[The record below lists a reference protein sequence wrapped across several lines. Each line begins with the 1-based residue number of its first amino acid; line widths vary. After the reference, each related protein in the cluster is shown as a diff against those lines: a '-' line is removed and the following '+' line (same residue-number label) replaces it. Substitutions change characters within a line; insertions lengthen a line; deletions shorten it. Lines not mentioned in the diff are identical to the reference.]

1 LWQHRINTANCG
13 AIKSTE
19 TMYIYNVTITLEPE
33 IETEWIQWMQDDHIP
48 GMLKTGKFLG
58 ALMTKVLT
66 DQDLGG
72 PTYSVQYRCQNQ
84 EVLQRYY
91 REDAERMR
99 GQSLPFAGKFIA
111 FRTELD
117 VIKEF

>member
-1 LWQHRINTANCG
+1 
-13 AIKSTE
+13 
-19 TMYIYNVTITLEPE
+19 MYIYNVTITLEPE

-91 REDAERMR
+91 REDAEGMS